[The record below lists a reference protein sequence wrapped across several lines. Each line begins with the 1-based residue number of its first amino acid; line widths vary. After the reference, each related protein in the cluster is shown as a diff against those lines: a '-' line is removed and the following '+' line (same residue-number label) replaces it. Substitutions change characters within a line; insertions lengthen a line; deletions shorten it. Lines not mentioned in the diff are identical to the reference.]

1 MNSNRG
7 INLSDIKMNNRSSIL
22 KILREKGSLPRKDI
36 AKLSGLTPAAVTI
49 LTNEMISQ
57 NILIEKGFASE
68 NNKVGRKKVLIDIN
82 KEHKFIVGIN
92 IERETTSV
100 GISDL
105 NLNIVQEIEIITRN
119 DISPEKFLSK
129 LANEV
134 MGMLWNLNIKKD
146 DILGVGIGV
155 IGDVN
160 SFEGISNKAYGIWEK
175 KVFIK
180 DILQEKLEIPVVIEN
195 NVRALALAEIG
206 SKEHSSIKNFLFI
219 KYGPGLGSA
228 IVINKKIYYGSHNN
242 AGEIGH
248 MVIDINGP
256 KCKCGQRGCLEAYTS
271 SDYLKKSIKNLFD
284 RNRTPILWEK
294 ARGEINNIKAKYIY
308 EEYNSGNPLI
318 EEIIDE
324 TLFRMSFGLGN
335 VIQLF
340 DPEKIILYGNIFK
353 SEKIRETIC
362 KKISK
367 IIKTSVNDK
376 YVDLSVYDPENK
388 IIGSISVALQKL
400 FYDTGG
406 LTQIL
411 IKEEVVKSTI

>member
-7 INLSDIKMNNRSSIL
+7 INLSDIKMSNRSSIL
-22 KILREKGSLPRKDI
+22 KILREKGPLPRKDI

-92 IERETTSV
+92 IEREITSV

-105 NLNIVQEIEIITRN
+105 NLNILQEIEIITRN
-119 DISPEKFLSK
+119 DIPPDKFLSK

-146 DILGVGIGV
+146 DILGVGIGI

-160 SFEGISNKAYGIWEK
+160 SFKGESNKAYGIWDR
-175 KVFIK
+175 KVKIK

-206 SKEHSSIKNFLFI
+206 SKEHSSIKNFILI

-228 IVINKKIYYGSHNN
+228 IVIDKKIYYGSHNN

-271 SDYLKKSIKNLFD
+271 SDYLKKSINKLFD

-294 ARGEINNIKAKYIY
+294 TGGEIKNLKTKYIY
-308 EEYNSGNPLI
+308 DEYHSGNPLI
-318 EEIIDE
+318 EETIDE
-324 TLFRMSFGLGN
+324 TLFRMSFGLAN
-335 VIQLF
+335 FIQLF

-353 SEKIRETIC
+353 SKKIRKTIC
-362 KKISK
+362 EKISK
-367 IIKTSVNDK
+367 VIKTSVNDE

-388 IIGSISVALQKL
+388 IIGSLSVALQKL